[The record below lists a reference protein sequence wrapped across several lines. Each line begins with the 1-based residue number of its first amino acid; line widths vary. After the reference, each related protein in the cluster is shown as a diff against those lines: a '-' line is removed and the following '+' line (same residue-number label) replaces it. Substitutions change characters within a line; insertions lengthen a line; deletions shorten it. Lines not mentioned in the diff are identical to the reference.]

1 MVSGQSPAPPPPP
14 PLTSSYS
21 QLLLDAVFT
30 EDVDALERLLSQ
42 IELGEQRPHALD
54 ELAPWAGERLAPL
67 HLAARLA
74 SARAIGALLA
84 GGASP
89 LAADGR
95 GWGCLHHLCASQA
108 LPEAKAHALR
118 QLVRAGADV
127 DARTAS
133 RQVPLH
139 LAAHNCGDLALLSE
153 LMLSARESGAR
164 DAAGRTA
171 LHYVALAGLDL
182 PAAAAAHR
190 AAPPQPP
197 PDPPPAATLARA
209 AALVLRYCA
218 LDARDADAEGLT
230 AAALAAIVGHA
241 DLADALRRAERAAAR
256 WRLAR
261 ARFLPACMCL
271 AFALAHASAVLFS
284 LPAVD
289 GAWAAAL
296 LAAAFG
302 VLALSGGRCA
312 LAEPSYLPRRS
323 AAAAAAAP
331 PREASQASWCFA
343 CGLSRP
349 MRAKH
354 CRKCGRCVRGFD
366 HHCPWINNC
375 VGEGN
380 RASFYV
386 FVAAVVADV
395 ALLCSLALYAATRA
409 APGDDYGGAWVCG
422 AWPPLCA
429 PARASSA
436 AVAAAMRWSLFGVAL
451 VALPPLSLFLANRT
465 RNVVA
470 NITTN
475 ERINM
480 KRYAHFKRYDGSF
493 INPFDRGP
501 LRNCQQYWGCC
512 DAAAGGRLRVQYS
525 RELVEEGEA
534 ADV

>member
-1 MVSGQSPAPPPPP
+1 M
-14 PLTSSYS
+14 
-21 QLLLDAVFT
+21 
-30 EDVDALERLLSQ
+30 
-42 IELGEQRPHALD
+42 
-54 ELAPWAGERLAPL
+54 
-67 HLAARLA
+67 
-74 SARAIGALLA
+74 
-84 GGASP
+84 
-89 LAADGR
+89 
-95 GWGCLHHLCASQA
+95 
-108 LPEAKAHALR
+108 
-118 QLVRAGADV
+118 
-127 DARTAS
+127 
-133 RQVPLH
+133 
-139 LAAHNCGDLALLSE
+139 
-153 LMLSARESGAR
+153 
-164 DAAGRTA
+164 
-171 LHYVALAGLDL
+171 
-182 PAAAAAHR
+182 
-190 AAPPQPP
+190 
-197 PDPPPAATLARA
+197 
-209 AALVLRYCA
+209 LRYCA

-256 WRLAR
+256 WRVAR

-386 FVAAVVADV
+386 FVASVVADV